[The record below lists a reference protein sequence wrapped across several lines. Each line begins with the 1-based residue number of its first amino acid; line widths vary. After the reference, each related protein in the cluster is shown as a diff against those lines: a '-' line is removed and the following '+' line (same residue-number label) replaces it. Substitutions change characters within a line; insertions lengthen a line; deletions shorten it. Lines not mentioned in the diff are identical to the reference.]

1 MCKCTDNS
9 CTCMSWRT
17 FVLCGIIYEENMRV
31 QGGFITYILVTL
43 HTELYSH
50 IYFFFEQQDA
60 FYKGKVQL
68 TTIGLLIK

>member
-1 MCKCTDNS
+1 
-9 CTCMSWRT
+9 
-17 FVLCGIIYEENMRV
+17 MRV